1 MSCVNFV
8 SAEKEI
14 INVIQEAC
22 NILQI
27 KENVNADFVP
37 GNCIMSQV
45 LISITSQIEVRLGVE
60 IKDNCYLF
68 YDSKSKIQLSIKNA
82 TKKLILLLENGK

>member
-1 MSCVNFV
+1 MSCISFV

-27 KENVNADFVP
+27 EENVDTDFVP
-37 GNCIMSQV
+37 GTCIMSQV
-45 LISITSQIEVRLGVE
+45 LISITSEIEIRLGIE
-60 IKDNCYLF
+60 IRDNCYLF
-68 YDSKSKIQLSIKNA
+68 YDNKSKIQLSIKNA
-82 TKKLILLLENGK
+82 TKKLILLLEHGK